1 MLIPIGFSATE
12 LKIPILMVNVRHLMQ
27 LKQSEIKTETNKPK
41 QVYLNIFWGGED
53 VYFSNNKKSLFL
65 SCKILLGTKII
76 IKRRCLRF

>member
-41 QVYLNIFWGGED
+41 QVYLNIFWGGKMSTFQTTKK
-53 VYFSNNKKSLFL
+53 VYLFHVKSCWEQKL
-65 SCKILLGTKII
+65 
-76 IKRRCLRF
+76 